1 MGRIIRSVVN
11 TLLPVV
17 LSAVGF
23 IFAGPLG
30 AALGA
35 GVGAF
40 LGGKIAPR
48 QRVSGGGVST
58 RLTLD
63 PKAAQVLVVGETI
76 APAQLIYWGTE
87 GSDNKF
93 LSMIVAHAAVPI
105 TAYGALKLDDVD
117 VALSNGAA
125 TSPDRWRALLTVQRH
140 LGAGASAFTSV
151 APAGKWTSAHAGRG
165 LALQHF
171 RMTYDGKRSQ
181 TGIPQNVAQVVK
193 GSAVY
198 DPRRDS
204 TVGGTGAMRA
214 NDQATW
220 AYSAGGVDIG
230 RNPALVELT
239 YRLGWRQNGRVKAGM
254 GEDPANI
261 DYASY
266 IFAANI
272 CAQDVGGRPR
282 YTIDGA
288 LSLLD
293 DHNTNLSR
301 IHECAGARPIDT
313 GGLIGIW
320 VALDDT
326 ANVILDLTPDDFVD
340 DLGWTPVPP
349 VETRR
354 NTATGTYAD
363 PTNSYQQRDYPPVE
377 PAELLADDNGQALR
391 DTLDF
396 TMVTDV
402 NQARALADLA
412 LRESRQG
419 ELTLTTNLRAL
430 GLRPA
435 DVVAV
440 THPRWNW
447 DDKTFRIESWAL
459 QPQALRISMRL
470 REIAAADYAPVQ
482 VVAVSTPAPPNTL
495 GFLPPVIESFA
506 DLPGEVDYA
515 TQVGGAGKPA
525 LYATRNEDAG
535 NLIPDPISLS
545 EVYSSDPPFIY
556 REVIQGGNPG
566 RLADVYRVRASASSG
581 TYFGWTDPLAG
592 LIAVSAADTVYFRV
606 AVYIDSDAVGNI
618 SLLFNLYG
626 GSKNYVGT
634 AVPLRFVL
642 SNEIQGQW
650 KTYSGSFVVPS
661 NVSYIWPYIGQD
673 SRTSGFVYFAEPYV
687 GRVQPGATYG
697 APGDSPVGTTTASAL
712 VAQAASASANS
723 LSALATIAGYSSD
736 SLLTPLEKGGL
747 ITAIAQIDQEYAR
760 LEAAAAG
767 GSATVSGSAQRAAA
781 TSAYNALKAFLASL
795 SPAWN
800 NRALD
805 TPIVRATYDGRFGDY
820 RFAVQNLANLI
831 SADAATRATWSNVAG
846 SGKPEDNATND
857 RGDDTRDDNFSPD
870 YYRQNWLR
878 RYRTEFK
885 SRATVS
891 APGTTVHGALLTYA
905 AWPDDNGGPVVQEF
919 RSENGVYLRRGT
931 STGWG
936 AWVASFDEAN
946 VPNWNSH
953 VSGRPAELTDGT
965 VIDTR
970 NRASRL
976 RTNGRAL
983 GNLLPTGNNS
993 GATSVLTTTPISGLT
1008 STSVTIAPHTRYIL
1022 GRAVTYN
1029 GGTIS
1034 GLNPSTRYYI
1044 YADDPDELGG
1054 SVGYLATTD
1063 FSIISGENRIYF
1075 GPVTTAAAGDGG
1087 AGGVPPPAD
1096 FCVDVA
1102 MFVGP
1107 DKRAGSVE
1115 LGDLLWSMDDAGTP
1129 QGLRPVCSA
1138 EADLA
1143 LCQCL
1148 ATENRASVV
1157 VSWSAPLWTLNRGI
1171 IRAIEAAPGDVVMT
1185 RVCNAD
1191 VLSPLV
1197 GVEKLGWRGVRK
1209 IHIQG
1214 ISYAAGTT
1222 PDAMIYTHNPT
1233 YKP

>member
-1 MGRIIRSVVN
+1 MGRIIRSVVS

-17 LSAVGF
+17 LSAAGF

-48 QRVSGGGVST
+48 QRVSGGGIST

-63 PKAAQVLVVGETI
+63 PKAAQVLVVGETV
-76 APAQLIYWGTE
+76 APAALIYLGTE

-93 LSMIVAHAAVPI
+93 MSMIVAHAAVPI

-125 TSPDRWRALLTVQRH
+125 TSPERWRALLTVQRH

-181 TGIPQNVAQVVK
+181 TGYPNNVAQFVK
-193 GSAVY
+193 GAAVY

-204 TVGGTGAMRA
+204 TVGGSGTMRA
-214 NDQATW
+214 NDQTTW

-239 YRLGWRQNGRVKAGM
+239 YRIGWRENGRVKAGM

-320 VALDDT
+320 VAHDDT

-535 NLIPDPISLS
+535 NLLADPVTLSRTYHPDAATIRQVL
-545 EVYSSDPPFIY
+545 
-556 REVIQGGNPG
+556 QGGNPQ
-566 RLADVYRVRASASSG
+566 RLADVYRVYHPPSSF
-581 TYFGWTDPLAG
+581 TFFGWDSEING
-592 LIAVSAADTVYFRV
+592 LIPVVPGERIYYRFSAFM
-606 AVYIDSDAVGNI
+606 YI
-618 SLLFNLYG
+618 
-626 GSKNYVGT
+626 GT
-634 AVPLRFVL
+634 AGQFDFRY
-642 SNEIQGQW
+642 NTYNGIRNYINTIQHIVVTPSTQPPFEQW
-650 KTYSGSFVVPS
+650 KVYDGSFVVPDG
-661 NVSYIWPYIGQD
+661 VSFIWPHHGLLN
-673 SRTSGFVYFAEPYV
+673 RTAGDLYFAEPYV

-846 SGKPEDNATND
+846 PGKPEDDATY
-857 RGDDTRDDNFSPD
+857 GA
-870 YYRQNWLR
+870 NWGN
-878 RYRTEFK
+878 
-885 SRATVS
+885 S
-891 APGTTVHGALLTYA
+891 
-905 AWPDDNGGPVVQEF
+905 VV
-919 RSENGVYLRRGT
+919 
-931 STGWG
+931 
-936 AWVASFDEAN
+936 
-946 VPNWNSH
+946 
-953 VSGRPAELTDGT
+953 GRPAELVDGT

-1034 GLNPSTRYYI
+1034 GLNPSTRYHI

-1075 GPVTTAAAGDGG
+1075 GPVTTAAAGNPGGGGGG
-1087 AGGVPPPAD
+1087 AAGDLPPAD

-1185 RVCNAD
+1185 RVCSAD

>member
-1 MGRIIRSVVN
+1 MRVFLLDASVWDPVAGALRAVRITDAVVKTVWGGALYEQLLVRPPSIRVEVPWDGDFSGGSRTSVDEIEILMPFDFDWLARLDWVEA
-11 TLLPVV
+11 TIRLR
-17 LSAVGF
+17 SAED
-23 IFAGPLG
+23 G
-30 AALGA
+30 AADAALADYGTFTVA
-35 GVGAF
+35 RMSADERALRLILKDWQAELTKPF
-40 LGGKIAPR
+40 LGQYDGTGGLNGEPADKGSYIPAGWGRVLLAPAQFIDR
-48 QRVSGGGVST
+48 ANLVMRFDRG
-58 RLTLD
+58 
-63 PKAAQVLVVGETI
+63 PAAQVDAVRQRGILIPI
-76 APAQLIYWGTE
+76 AADLPDLAAL
-87 GSDNKF
+87 N
-93 LSMIVAHAAVPI
+93 AAV
-105 TAYGALKLDDVD
+105 
-117 VALSNGAA
+117 
-125 TSPDRWRALLTVQRH
+125 
-140 LGAGASAFTSV
+140 
-151 APAGKWTSAHAGRG
+151 
-165 LALQHF
+165 
-171 RMTYDGKRSQ
+171 
-181 TGIPQNVAQVVK
+181 IP
-193 GSAVY
+193 
-198 DPRRDS
+198 P
-204 TVGGTGAMRA
+204 
-214 NDQATW
+214 
-220 AYSAGGVDIG
+220 
-230 RNPALVELT
+230 
-239 YRLGWRQNGRVKAGM
+239 
-254 GEDPANI
+254 GE
-261 DYASY
+261 
-266 IFAANI
+266 
-272 CAQDVGGRPR
+272 C
-282 YTIDGA
+282 
-288 LSLLD
+288 
-293 DHNTNLSR
+293 
-301 IHECAGARPIDT
+301 
-313 GGLIGIW
+313 
-320 VALDDT
+320 
-326 ANVILDLTPDDFVD
+326 
-340 DLGWTPVPP
+340 
-349 VETRR
+349 
-354 NTATGTYAD
+354 
-363 PTNSYQQRDYPPVE
+363 
-377 PAELLADDNGQALR
+377 
-391 DTLDF
+391 
-396 TMVTDV
+396 VTC
-402 NQARALADLA
+402 
-412 LRESRQG
+412 
-419 ELTLTTNLRAL
+419 RAL
-430 GLRPA
+430 GLVRFRFTPGEP
-435 DVVAV
+435 V
-440 THPRWNW
+440 TVDYRGS
-447 DDKTFRIESWAL
+447 TSGGYVE
-459 QPQALRISMRL
+459 RL
-470 REIAAADYAPVQ
+470 PEIATRVAAEAGLSVDA
-482 VVAVSTPAPPNTL
+482 ASVSALSASIPQPGGLIASGPMTPAQAFDLLLAGVRGAWAIRWDGALVLGRIDFSNPVDLDADILSVEVSKGSAPSWEHTL
-495 GFLPPVIESFA
+495 GYARNWRPLA
-506 DLPGEVDYA
+506 DGELAEGITSADIAGLGALASQNTVDYA

-581 TYFGWTDPLAG
+581 TYFGWTDLIAG

-634 AVPLRFVL
+634 ALPLGFVL
-642 SNEIQGQW
+642 SNEIKGQW
-650 KTYSGSFVVPS
+650 KTYSGSFVVPN
-661 NVSYIWPYIGQD
+661 NVSYIWPHIGQD

-831 SADAATRATWSNVAG
+831 SADAATRATWS
-846 SGKPEDNATND
+846 S
-857 RGDDTRDDNFSPD
+857 
-870 YYRQNWLR
+870 
-878 RYRTEFK
+878 
-885 SRATVS
+885 
-891 APGTTVHGALLTYA
+891 
-905 AWPDDNGGPVVQEF
+905 VVE
-919 RSENGVYLRRGT
+919 
-931 STGWG
+931 
-936 AWVASFDEAN
+936 
-946 VPNWNSH
+946 
-953 VSGRPAELTDGT
+953 RPAELVDGT

-976 RTNGRAL
+976 RTNGRGQ

-1008 STSVTIAPHTRYIL
+1008 STSVTIASHTRYIL

-1034 GLNPSTRYYI
+1034 GLNPSTRYHI

-1075 GPVTTAAAGDGG
+1075 GPVTTAAAGNPGGGGGGG
-1087 AGGVPPPAD
+1087 AGDLPPAD

>member
-204 TVGGTGAMRA
+204 TVGGSGTMRA
-214 NDQATW
+214 SDQTTW

-239 YRLGWRQNGRVKAGM
+239 YRIGWRENGRVKAGM

-282 YTIDGA
+282 YTIDGV

-301 IHECAGARPIDT
+301 IHECAGSRPIDT

-320 VALDDT
+320 VAHDDT

-482 VVAVSTPAPPNTL
+482 VVAVSTPAPPNTI

-545 EVYSSDPPFIY
+545 EVYSSDPTFIY

-566 RLADVYRVRASASSG
+566 RLADVYRVRAQASNG
-581 TYFGWTDPLAG
+581 TYFGWTDLVTG
-592 LIAVSAADTVYFRV
+592 LIAVSAADTIYFRV
-606 AVYIDSDAVGNI
+606 ASYINADAVGNI
-618 SLLFNLYG
+618 SMLFNLYG
-626 GSKNYVGT
+626 GNKNYVGGALLAEIT
-634 AVPLRFVL
+634 L
-642 SNEIQGQW
+642 SSEIKDQW
-650 KTYSGSFVVPS
+650 KTYSGSFVVPN
-661 NVSYIWPYIGQD
+661 NVSYIWPFIGQD
-673 SRTSGFVYFAEPYV
+673 SRTSGIVYFAEPYV
-687 GRVQPGATYG
+687 GRVQPGATVG
-697 APGDSPVGTTTASAL
+697 APVGTPVGYLTAEDISNRVALAIDDTGLVQDGATLASRISGQLTDAKIAALNAAKLTGQIVATQIADDAITTPKL
-712 VAQAASASANS
+712 AAGAVTANELAVNAVLAANIAAGAITADKIAANS
-723 LSALATIAGYSSD
+723 VDATKVATINLITLSAQIADAVITSAKVA
-736 SLLTPLEKGGL
+736 SLDAAKITTGL
-747 ITAIAQIDQEYAR
+747 LDAR
-760 LEAAAAG
+760 RLLLDG
-767 GSATVSGSAQRAAA
+767 ATVEPDSSGVLRVRGGGVNTDQLA
-781 TSAYNALKAFLASL
+781 TSAVLQPLTIFRSGSQTLVNNTFTLVSLGGSLAS
-795 SPAWN
+795 
-800 NRALD
+800 
-805 TPIVRATYDGRFGDY
+805 F
-820 RFAVQNLANLI
+820 
-831 SADAATRATWSNVAG
+831 
-846 SGKPEDNATND
+846 
-857 RGDDTRDDNFSPD
+857 
-870 YYRQNWLR
+870 
-878 RYRTEFK
+878 
-885 SRATVS
+885 TVS
-891 APGTTVHGALLTYA
+891 NIANYPGFLEIFIIAYLVQDGSDSDQIRVRCLSNGALLSATEA
-905 AWPDDNGGPVVQEF
+905 IDISGG
-919 RSENGVYLRRGT
+919 
-931 STGWG
+931 
-936 AWVASFDEAN
+936 
-946 VPNWNSH
+946 
-953 VSGRPAELTDGT
+953 SGRGNPVPALFFDTLPANTTRTYTFDIFSTD
-965 VIDTR
+965 
-970 NRASRL
+970 
-976 RTNGRAL
+976 
-983 GNLLPTGNNS
+983 
-993 GATSVLTTTPISGLT
+993 TTTLT
-1008 STSVTIAPHTRYIL
+1008 
-1022 GRAVTYN
+1022 GFQ
-1029 GGTIS
+1029 GTAK
-1034 GLNPSTRYYI
+1034 L
-1044 YADDPDELGG
+1044 
-1054 SVGYLATTD
+1054 
-1063 FSIISGENRIYF
+1063 F
-1075 GPVTTAAAGDGG
+1075 
-1087 AGGVPPPAD
+1087 
-1096 FCVDVA
+1096 
-1102 MFVGP
+1102 
-1107 DKRAGSVE
+1107 KRS
-1115 LGDLLWSMDDAGTP
+1115 
-1129 QGLRPVCSA
+1129 
-1138 EADLA
+1138 
-1143 LCQCL
+1143 
-1148 ATENRASVV
+1148 
-1157 VSWSAPLWTLNRGI
+1157 
-1171 IRAIEAAPGDVVMT
+1171 
-1185 RVCNAD
+1185 
-1191 VLSPLV
+1191 
-1197 GVEKLGWRGVRK
+1197 
-1209 IHIQG
+1209 
-1214 ISYAAGTT
+1214 
-1222 PDAMIYTHNPT
+1222 
-1233 YKP
+1233 